1 MKKLLPTLI
10 ATAAVLLAGTSS
22 AQAAT
27 PTGTDYYFT
36 PGSSLT
42 ITDHES
48 FGANEVQTFNLSG
61 VYLGRITGQT
71 SRVLKVSRC
80 AGGEVRIDLEIT
92 MKREDVSMNRFEV
105 FAKMYEGASCSNNDY
120 DGGALDGWNN
130 AFLTRPSIGDTG
142 AVKLDIANKY
152 EGGDFATTAFQFY
165 GTPVY

>member
-1 MKKLLPTLI
+1 MKKILPTLI
-10 ATAAVLLAGTSS
+10 ATAAVLLGGTAS

-36 PGSSLT
+36 PGSTLT

-61 VYLGRITGQT
+61 LYLGRITGKT
-71 SRVLKVSRC
+71 TKMFKVSRC

-92 MKREDVSMNRFEV
+92 MKREDLNMNRFEV
-105 FAKMYEGASCSNNDY
+105 FAKMFEGASCNSDDY
-120 DGGALDGWNN
+120 DGGAIDSWNN
-130 AFLTRPSIGDTG
+130 AFLTSSILNTG
-142 AVKLDIANKY
+142 VVKLDIANKY
-152 EGGDFATTAFQFY
+152 EGGDFASTAFQFT